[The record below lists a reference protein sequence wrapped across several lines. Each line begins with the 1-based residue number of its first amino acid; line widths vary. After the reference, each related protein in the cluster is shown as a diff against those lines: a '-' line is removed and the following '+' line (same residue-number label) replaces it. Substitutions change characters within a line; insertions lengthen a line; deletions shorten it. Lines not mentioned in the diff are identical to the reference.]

1 MGIHVGLDW
10 GAASHAVC
18 AVDDRGDVQTRF
30 EARHDQ
36 AGLADLVRRLTKLGE
51 PAQLKVAIERPSG
64 LLVDTL
70 VEAGF
75 VVVPIHPNV
84 VKACRS
90 RYSAVHAKTDGSD
103 AYLLADLLRTDG
115 HRFAPLHPEC
125 DAVKAL
131 RALSRTREDL
141 VHERVA
147 LANQLRA
154 LLDSFWPGATGMFA
168 ALDSPIALTFLTRYP
183 TPQAAAHLGEKRL
196 ASFLAQHGYCG
207 RKTPREL
214 LERLKSAPR
223 SQAGPLEADAK
234 GELVRSLALVLER
247 LVEQMA
253 LVTSRIEHDLLT
265 LEDGE
270 WLVSFPRIG
279 RVNAAQIYAELGS
292 VRDRYPTED
301 ALAAEAGACPV
312 TRQSGKSHSVAFR
325 WACNT
330 RLRRALTTF
339 ADNSRHSS
347 PWAADVYL
355 RARARGARHPHAIRI
370 LARAWIRVL
379 WRCWVERRAY
389 DPAKHRA
396 AAPFL
401 NAA

>member
-1 MGIHVGLDW
+1 MGIQIGLDW
-10 GAASHAVC
+10 GGTSHAVC
-18 AVDDRGDVQTRF
+18 AVDDRGDVLTRF

-36 AGLADLVRRLTKLGE
+36 TGLTDLVRRLGKLGE
-51 PAQLKVAIERPSG
+51 PAQLKIAIERPSG

-70 VEAGF
+70 LDAGF
-75 VVVPIHPNV
+75 VVVPIHPNI

-90 RYSAVHAKTDGSD
+90 RYSTVHAKTDGSD

-115 HRFAPLHPEC
+115 HRFEPLLPEC

-141 VHERVA
+141 VAERVA

-154 LLDSFWPGATGMFA
+154 LLEGFWPGAASVFA
-168 ALDSPIALTFLTRYP
+168 EIDSPIALAFVTRYP

-196 ASFLAQHGYCG
+196 ASFLAQHRYCG

-214 LERLKSAPR
+214 LERLNNAPQ
-223 SQAGPLEADAK
+223 SLAGPIEADAK
-234 GELVRSLALVLER
+234 GELVRALASILEQI
-247 LVEQMA
+247 VEQIA
-253 LVTSRIEHDLLT
+253 RLSSRIEHDLLAT
-265 LEDGE
+265 EDGT
-270 WLVSFPRIG
+270 WLTSFPRIG
-279 RVNAAQIYAELGS
+279 RVNAAQIYAEIGS
-292 VRDRYPTED
+292 VRERYPTND

-339 ADNSRHSS
+339 ADNSRHAS
-347 PWAADVYL
+347 PWAADVYQ
-355 RARARGARHPHAIRI
+355 RARARGAKHPHAIRI

-379 WRCWVERRAY
+379 WRCWVERRPY
-389 DPAKHRA
+389 EPAQHRA

-401 NAA
+401 AAA